1 MSSSALKVAVR
12 GAIVSAIVMAGAN
25 TASADLVA
33 GWSMTT
39 AVPAATTG
47 VAYSYGAADAGSNAA
62 GSMLSG
68 SHVASATTWSSPA
81 GNGSTYSLSSNNW
94 TIGDYYQVSFDTLG
108 STSNSISWDQ
118 TRSGTGPST
127 FDALLS
133 VDGGTTWTTILA
145 GYAVVQAG
153 LAGTGTTSWN
163 TVTNQP
169 GFFTQTV
176 ALGAG
181 ADNQA
186 SVLVRFATTVT
197 TASGGTNRVDN
208 INVTN
213 TIPAPGA
220 IALISLA
227 GLVSRRRR

>member
-1 MSSSALKVAVR
+1 MKNQFLIAAL
-12 GAIVSAIVMAGAN
+12 AITAIAT

-39 AVPAATTG
+39 AVPNATTG
-47 VAYSYGAADAGSNAA
+47 IAYNYGAADAGSNAA

-68 SHVASATTWSSPA
+68 SHVAAATTWSPS

-94 TIGDYYQVSFDTLG
+94 TIGDFYQVSFNTLG

-127 FDALLS
+127 FNALMS
-133 VDGGTTWTTILA
+133 VDGGANWTTILA

-153 LAGTGTTSWN
+153 LTGSGTTSWN

-197 TASGGTNRVDN
+197 TAAAGTNRVDN

-227 GLVSRRRR
+227 GLVARRRR